1 MVQEMAT
8 ETLHEALTEIG
19 FTEYEAKVY
28 LALLEE
34 NPSTGYQV
42 SKVSGVPRSMVYE
55 ALKRLHGRGAA
66 LETIE
71 GRSTLYRP
79 VPPDVLLDRHESEHR
94 RLLQALRTGLSGLYQ
109 ADGDDRVWTLSGK
122 PTVMSYAQQILDEA
136 QSDIYMVLT
145 DADLEALR
153 PHIVAAHERGAP
165 LNVLLTGTATLDLG
179 RVARHPPLESELQ
192 EVTTMM
198 LVAVDGGEMLV
209 ASAAAHGAMNATVTR
224 NPDLV
229 FLARQFVW
237 MELFTQRVYAQLGA
251 DLLQRLAPEDREIF
265 ESLNNHG

>member
-1 MVQEMAT
+1 MAT
-8 ETLHEALTEIG
+8 ETLQDALAEIG
-19 FTEYEAKVY
+19 FTEYEARVY
-28 LALLEE
+28 LTLLEE
-34 NPSTGYQV
+34 NPSTGYQL
-42 SKVSGVPRSMVYE
+42 SKQSGVPRSMVYE

-71 GRSTLYRP
+71 GRATLYRP
-79 VPPDVLLDRHESEHR
+79 VAPDVLLDRHEREHR
-94 RLLQALRTGLSGLYQ
+94 RLLTELRAGLSNIYT
-109 ADGDDRVWTLSGK
+109 ADGEDDRVWTLSGK
-122 PTVMSYAQQILDEA
+122 STVMAYARQILDAAHSE
-136 QSDIYMVLT
+136 IYLVLT
-145 DADLEALR
+145 DADVETLR
-153 PHIVAAHERGAP
+153 PNIVAADERGAP
-165 LNVLLTGTATLDLG
+165 LNVLLTGNATLDLG

-192 EVTTMM
+192 GVTTMM

-237 MELFTQRVYAQLGA
+237 MELFTQRVYAQLGD
-251 DLLQRLAPEDREIF
+251 DLLERLAPEDREIF